1 MNFRRVL
8 LGILFFLSCQTSFAQ
23 VTLLSLKSDLE
34 QLSSDTFW
42 INQSTR
48 IRGEA
53 FSGNYFSSA
62 DSIVPYSF
70 GYTGS
75 FPKIC
80 QDMNL
85 NLIIKSKVR
94 ISPTAKNACIVIS
107 VSFGDSTV
115 LWKGFDIP
123 ESLRKNSSWSE
134 SKNEINIPRSLTNTH
149 TTLSVYLW
157 NKDNAGTIDLDD
169 FQIDFTEMTLPSF
182 LPKGVFQE
190 ENNSGWVKMSA
201 TKSFN
206 LFYNKEDGNVKLLTT
221 KGDTIFKSIDLVS
234 EWENPKNEIE
244 QSWAYRLNLNND
256 SSTEEGM
263 YFRFSARNK
272 VTENKLL
279 ILVGNDGRINFTV
292 NTSFLQPVNLYRHSV
307 CLGYALPLKEVE
319 RKNKVADTTNFQKE
333 YWLNKEGFILSN
345 ENVTVVMYR
354 PKEVSS
360 IQLDVTNRTAFLNLD
375 FAHDH
380 PLLHFPLMNRS
391 IGKFDNHSSSVINIK
406 DTLQGSFELYTSV
419 NTVKLPRLLSSPFG
433 YLSSVIWTEHADY
446 TDIRTNKAVYYGSEL
461 INRPDQA
468 IGGFVK
474 YNIPVTKSIFYSNP
488 DKVDNSEKAKF
499 MPGPEASYKESPEF
513 KVFLKQ
519 LHESGYEIC
528 LHTPDH
534 YTANRKLL
542 EEAMDVMHKEFTPV
556 SWIDHG
562 YDNGV
567 KSNREDLMCDGL
579 DTTSK
584 WYSADLWKKY
594 GLKYFWN
601 SYYEDSGIYSAYSYN
616 SYFSLPYSD
625 WGDAFPTLA
634 YWRNKRTANIVHW
647 GTMNTLD
654 LPDGNLWSY
663 LFSDERLTDM
673 LKNKTDIIIHCYP
686 ARVDSTN
693 GFYIFK
699 DNVAVANSDF
709 NTALNKLASYRNDS
723 KIWLTTIRQCLDY
736 RLLLEGIEMKILSDG
751 KIQLHNTNK
760 AAINGLTLAAYA
772 EEVSAGKKSLETKK
786 INGELLFWF
795 DLSAGE
801 IIQLTLK

>member
-1 MNFRRVL
+1 M
-8 LGILFFLSCQTSFAQ
+8 
-23 VTLLSLKSDLE
+23 E
-34 QLSSDTFW
+34 ELSSDTFW

-48 IRGEA
+48 IKGKA
-53 FSGNYFSSA
+53 FSGDYFSST
-62 DSIVPYSF
+62 DSSAQYSF
-70 GYTGS
+70 GFKGA
-75 FPKIC
+75 FPKAC
-80 QDMNL
+80 QNKNL
-85 NLIIKSKVR
+85 SLIIKSKVR
-94 ISPTAKNACIVIS
+94 AGIKAKNASIVIS
-107 VSFGDSTV
+107 VSYGDSTV

-123 ESLRKNSSWSE
+123 DSLRRNSSWSE
-134 SKNEINIPRSLTNTH
+134 IKNEINLPRSITNAPA
-149 TTLSVYLW
+149 TLSVYLW
-157 NKDNAGTIDLDD
+157 NKDGSGNFDIDD
-169 FQIDFTEMTLPSF
+169 FQIDFKELLIPSF
-182 LPKGVFQE
+182 LPKGIFQE
-190 ENNSGWVKMSA
+190 ENNSGWLKMSA

-206 LFYNKEDGNVKLLTT
+206 LFYNKEDGNVKLLTV
-221 KGDTIFKSIDLVS
+221 KGDTLIKSIDLVS

-244 QSWAYRLNLNND
+244 QSWAKRLNLNND

-272 VTENKLL
+272 VTENSLL
-279 ILVGNDGRINFTV
+279 MLVGNDGRINFTV
-292 NTSFLQPVNLYRHSV
+292 NTSFLQPINLYRHSV

-319 RKNKVADTTNFQKE
+319 RKNKVADTTDFQKE

-345 ENVTVVMYR
+345 ENLNVVLYR
-354 PKEVSS
+354 PKEISS
-360 IQLDVTNRTAFLNLD
+360 IQLDAINKTAILNLD

-380 PLLHFPLMNRS
+380 PLLHFPLLKRS
-391 IGKFDNHSSSVINIK
+391 IGKFDNYSSSVFTIK
-406 DTLQGSFELYTSV
+406 DTLQAAFELYTSV
-419 NTVKLPRLLSSPFG
+419 NSVKLPRVLSNPFG

-446 TDIRTNKAVYYGSEL
+446 TDIRTNKAVYYGSEK

-499 MPGPEASYKESPEF
+499 MAGPEACFKESPEF
-513 KVFLKQ
+513 RVFLKQ

-534 YTANRKLL
+534 YTASRKLL

-562 YDNGV
+562 YDNSV
-567 KSNREDLMCDGL
+567 KSNREDLMCDGA
-579 DTTSK
+579 DSTGK
-584 WYSADLWKKY
+584 WYAADLWKKF

-601 SYYEDSGIYSAYSYN
+601 SYYEDSGEYSAYSYN

-663 LFSDERLTDM
+663 LFCDERLMDM
-673 LKNKTDIIIHCYP
+673 VKNKTDIVIHCYP

-693 GFYIFK
+693 GFYVFK
-699 DNVAVANSDF
+699 DNVAIANSDF

-723 KIWLTTIRQCLDY
+723 MIWLTTIRQCLDY
-736 RLLLEGIEMKILSDG
+736 RLLLEGIEMKILADG
-751 KIQLHNTNK
+751 KIQLHNANK
-760 AAINGLTLAAYA
+760 TAIDGLTLAAYA
-772 EEVSAGKKSLETKK
+772 EEVSAEKKSLNTKK

-795 DLSAGE
+795 NLSAGE